1 MTRIRVKTLTPI
13 ISMRI
18 ATVLH
23 TSSFIKQTF
32 IANAVTLKH
41 SFAYESIFLRTGIT
55 RRRIATNSV
64 WVSRATSR
72 SHMLNE
78 HAEGASFFTI
88 PTFH

>member
-1 MTRIRVKTLTPI
+1 M
-13 ISMRI
+13 
-18 ATVLH
+18 LH
-23 TSSFIKQTF
+23 ASSFIKQTF

-41 SFAYESIFLRTGIT
+41 PFAHESIILRTRIK
-55 RRRIATNSV
+55 RRLIATNSV